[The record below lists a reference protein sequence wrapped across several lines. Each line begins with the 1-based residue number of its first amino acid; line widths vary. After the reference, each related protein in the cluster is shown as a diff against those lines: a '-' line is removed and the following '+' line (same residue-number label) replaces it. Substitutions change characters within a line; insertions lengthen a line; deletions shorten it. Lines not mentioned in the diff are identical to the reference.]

1 MTCDSMLTLRDRR
14 AQTIMT
20 VHNNKTVPIN
30 WIGDTEKY
38 ILVPRLE
45 RKRVV
50 KKVKRLIKVKGACYF
65 TQGVPYKL
73 IDFIYRAVV
82 RLGLKERKLI
92 FSRGS
97 VRVKGRPTSNSV
109 DVYELDWDLG
119 TSIIIPLKRRYD
131 SIQNF
136 TVAGRIYPVR
146 LIEIM
151 VLSGLLRLVCGD
163 KSENW
168 RSAKAAAI
176 ITRGWGEMEKVDPPP
191 VSRTG
196 E

>member
-1 MTCDSMLTLRDRR
+1 MMTLLEMFTQRTM
-14 AQTIMT
+14 TI
-20 VHNNKTVPIN
+20 HSNKTVPIN

-73 IDFIYRAVV
+73 IDFIYRAVIK
-82 RLGLKERKLI
+82 LGLRERKLI
-92 FSRGS
+92 FSRGA
-97 VRVKGRPTSNSV
+97 VKARGRPTSNSV

-119 TSIIIPLKRRYD
+119 TSVIIPLKRRYD
-131 SIQNF
+131 SMQNF
-136 TVAGRIYPVR
+136 TVAGRTYPVR

-151 VLSGLLRLVCGD
+151 VLSGLLRLVHGD

-176 ITRGWGEMEKVDPPP
+176 ITRGWGEMEKADPPP
-191 VSRTG
+191 VSRA
-196 E
+196 EE

>member
-1 MTCDSMLTLRDRR
+1 
-14 AQTIMT
+14 MT
-20 VHNNKTVPIN
+20 VHKNKTVPIN

-50 KKVKRLIKVKGACYF
+50 KKVKRLIKVKGGCYF

-82 RLGLKERKLI
+82 RLGLRERKLI

-97 VRVKGRPTSNSV
+97 VKVKGRPTSNIV

-136 TVAGRIYPVR
+136 TVDGRVYPVR
-146 LIEIM
+146 LLEIM
-151 VLSGLLRLVCGD
+151 MLSGLLRLVHGD
-163 KSENW
+163 KSEKW

-176 ITRGWGEMEKVDPPP
+176 ITRGMGRDGKDRPAAGVPY
-191 VSRTG
+191 RRIG
-196 E
+196 AARC